1 MIYEDLRSLILQT
14 RPDIDI
20 KEVDRAYS
28 FADKAHRGQLRYS
41 GGPYID
47 HLVESANILMK
58 FEPDL
63 LSIQACLLYDVLEE
77 TDISRQMIAEH
88 FGEDLANL
96 LGSMKNLAIVK
107 LRIDDINTEKWKG
120 LFLAMAKDIRVV
132 FVKLSARLHNMR
144 TLEFVP
150 EEKRERIARE
160 TLLLHAAIASRLGMY
175 QVKSELEDLCFKYLY
190 PEHYEKL
197 SQQLSNIHEKS
208 EEYMDYATAQVE
220 ELLRNE
226 EVDFLE
232 VRGRMKHRWSIY
244 QKMVKKGSFD
254 LSDVHDLF
262 ALRIILPDKFRHDK
276 EDISHLYSTLGIL
289 HGYYIP
295 MQDRFKDY
303 IALPKPN
310 GYRSLHTTVLGV
322 GGDLYEDPTE
332 IQIRTKLMHDESEY
346 GIASHWSYKERLN
359 NAKRSYALNEAMK
372 EIRSL
377 VKKNPKI
384 ENEVRDWIEKYQQM
398 KFEDRK
404 RIESILLDLGIDEK
418 KLSDIRKARAHGPL
432 ILYGDQERHMAWL
445 RGLAAHADR
454 EIDISPDKIF
464 VLTPRKDVMELPKGA
479 TPIDF
484 AFMVHSDVGDKC
496 AGAKVNGK
504 IVPLDYELQNGDLVE
519 IVTRSNATPNRYW
532 LSIAK
537 TAAARSKIKNWLNRQ
552 DKDANVRLGRDL
564 LNKELDTLTR
574 EKLDDKLSLLK
585 DYGGKPRTMAE
596 REELLE
602 AVGLGSVSA
611 STIVHS
617 LFYVA
622 EEKED
627 LEDIPVSLEFNAEV
641 LVTGESN
648 LPVVF
653 AACCKP
659 KAPQGIIAYVTRGNT
674 IRIHKQS
681 CRELAGLEGERFISA
696 HWK

>member
-1 MIYEDLRSLILQT
+1 MIYEDLRSLIVEN

-20 KEVDRAYS
+20 NEVDKAYR
-28 FADKAHRGQLRYS
+28 FADKAHQGHLRYS
-41 GGPYID
+41 GEPYID
-47 HLVESANILMK
+47 HLVESAKILLG

-77 TDISRQMIAEH
+77 TDITRDMIAEH
-88 FGEDLANL
+88 FGEELAEL
-96 LGSMKNLAIVK
+96 LESMKNLAIVK
-107 LRIDDINTEKWKG
+107 LRIDDINTEKWRG

-175 QVKSELEDLCFKYLY
+175 QVKSELEDLCFRYLY

-197 SQQLSNIHEKS
+197 SAQLSNIHEKS
-208 EEYMDYATAQVE
+208 EEYMDFAISQIE
-220 ELLRNE
+220 ELLKNE
-226 EVDFLE
+226 DVEFLE

-244 QKMVKKGSFD
+244 QKMLAKGNIE
-254 LSDVHDLF
+254 LAEIHDLF
-262 ALRIILPDKFRHDK
+262 ALRIILPDKFRNEK
-276 EDISHLYSTLGIL
+276 EDIAHLYAALGIL

-322 GGDLYEDPTE
+322 GADLYDDPTE
-332 IQIRTKLMHDESEY
+332 IQIRSKKMHEESEY
-346 GIASHWSYKERLN
+346 GIASHWSYKEKLSTPK
-359 NAKRSYALNEAMK
+359 NAYLLNEAMN
-372 EIRSL
+372 EIL
-377 VKKNPKI
+377 GLIKKNPEI
-384 ENEVRDWIEKYQQM
+384 ESDVRDWIEKYQQM

-404 RIESILLDLGIDEK
+404 RIEALLLELGIEEK
-418 KLSDIRKARAHGPL
+418 KLNNIKKARSQGPL
-432 ILYGDQERHMAWL
+432 ILHGDQERHMAWL
-445 RGLAAHADR
+445 RGLAQSEH

-484 AFMVHSDVGDKC
+484 AYMVHSNVGDKC

-504 IVPLDYELQNGDLVE
+504 IVPLDYELKNGDLVD

-532 LSIAK
+532 LSIVK
-537 TAAARSKIKNWLNRQ
+537 TSAARSKIKNWLNRQ
-552 DKDANVRLGRDL
+552 DKDQNIKLGHDM
-564 LNKELDTLTR
+564 LNKELER
-574 EKLDDKLSLLK
+574 VGKEKLDDKLSLLK
-585 DYGGKPRTMAE
+585 DYGGKPRTISE

-602 AVGLGSVSA
+602 AIGLGSVSA

-617 LFYVA
+617 LFYIA
-622 EEKED
+622 EEKEE
-627 LEDIPVSLEFNAEV
+627 LEDVPVTFEFTGEV
-641 LVTGESN
+641 LVTGEAN

-659 KAPQGIIAYVTRGNT
+659 KAPQAIIAYVTRGNT

>member
-1 MIYEDLRSLILQT
+1 MIYEDLRSLILET

-20 KEVDRAYS
+20 KEVDRAYI
-28 FADKAHRGQLRYS
+28 FAEKAHHGQLRYS
-41 GGPYID
+41 GEAYID
-47 HLVESANILMK
+47 HLVESAKILLK
-58 FEPDL
+58 FDPDL
-63 LSIQACLLYDVLEE
+63 SSIQACLLYDVLEK
-77 TDISRQMIAEH
+77 TDISRKMIVEH
-88 FGEDLANL
+88 FSEELAEL
-96 LGSMKNLAIVK
+96 LESMKNLAIVK

-132 FVKLSARLHNMR
+132 FVKLSSRLHNMR

-160 TLLLHAAIASRLGMY
+160 SLLLHAAIASRLGMY
-175 QVKSELEDLCFKYLY
+175 QVKSELEDLCFRYLY
-190 PEHYEKL
+190 PEHYRRL
-197 SQQLSNIHEKS
+197 SEQLLHVHEKS
-208 EEYMDYATAQVE
+208 EEFMDYATAQVE
-220 ELLRNE
+220 ELLKNE
-226 EVDFLE
+226 DVEFLE
-232 VRGRMKHRWSIY
+232 VQGRMKHRWSIY
-244 QKMVKKGSFD
+244 QKMLKKGSFE

-262 ALRIILPDKFRHDK
+262 ALRVVLPDKFRNEK
-276 EDISHLYSTLGIL
+276 EDIAHLYSTLGVL
-289 HGYYIP
+289 HSYYIP

-322 GGDLYEDPTE
+322 GGDFYEDPTE
-332 IQIRTKLMHDESEY
+332 IQIRTKLMHEESEY
-346 GIASHWSYKERLN
+346 GIASHWSYKEKLN
-359 NAKRSYALNEAMK
+359 TAKRAYALNEAMK

-377 VKKNPKI
+377 IKKNPKI
-384 ENEVRDWIEKYQQM
+384 EYDVRDWVEKYQQM

-404 RIESILLDLGIDEK
+404 RIESILLELGIEEK
-418 KLSDIRKARAHGPL
+418 KLADIRKARAHGPL
-432 ILYGDQERHMAWL
+432 ILFGDQERHMAWF
-445 RGLAAHADR
+445 RGLAQSER

-484 AFMVHSDVGDKC
+484 AYMVHSSVGDKC

-504 IVPLDYELQNGDLVE
+504 IVPLDYELNNGDLVD
-519 IVTRSNATPNRYW
+519 IITRSSATPSRYW
-532 LSIAK
+532 LSSAK
-537 TAAARSKIKNWLNRQ
+537 TSAARSKIKNWLNRQ
-552 DKDANVRLGRDL
+552 DKDSNVKLGRDL
-564 LNKELDTLTR
+564 INKELEKISM

-585 DYGGKPRTMAE
+585 DYGGKPRTTAE

-611 STIVHS
+611 STLVHS

-622 EEKED
+622 EEKEEM
-627 LEDIPVSLEFNAEV
+627 EDVPVSFEFTGEV
-641 LVTGESN
+641 LVTGEEN

-659 KAPQGIIAYVTRGNT
+659 KAPQAIIAYVTRGNT